1 MHNLELSHTELH
13 TLKTVLMSEMEFTAT
28 AMDVPDFSSSEDMFF
43 YYERAKILEMINTQM
58 GETT

>member
-13 TLKTVLMSEMEFTAT
+13 TLKTVLMSDMECTAT

>member
-1 MHNLELSHTELH
+1 MHKLELSYTELH
-13 TLKTVLMSEMEFTAT
+13 TLKTVLMSDMEFS

-43 YYERAKILEMINTQM
+43 YYERAKLLEMINTQM